1 MSLSLIPDDDHRTA
15 SGQVTCAIGKKLVF
29 GRNEIDKEDKKL
41 SKFVARLEAMDAES
55 ARITRVGRTA
65 MHVIP
70 KGETGTLTMCKEG
83 EENGREKST
92 EVMWLGDQVVM
103 VGSKKHTF
111 VLLPQGKTW
120 FQWAEQHRE
129 EQEHRLLELRG
140 IGGQSLT
147 EEELARKDELK
158 IKIARRKE
166 EDEARTE
173 ELRKRQVEEAKTRPD
188 AVEGVEDEKG
198 EQSTSKRKGIL
209 SASDHAGLPPPPP
222 ASTSALSAILG
233 EDLPEF
239 QDKQGAGS
247 KSLSQHEDFYTSL
260 KPSLLILGSL
270 EEGDKV
276 CVEEQ
281 KIRRQSP
288 SVSGGFSRFMK
299 KQSREVT
306 VEWAR
311 TFNRRVRSH
320 IEKSI
325 IAVEEGNSSVDEFPA
340 WSRII
345 SDACRGLENL
355 RRTYSGDLVTQE
367 QLKEV
372 GKEMLLSQKLLDSF
386 FLRSQGRNPRLN
398 T

>member
-41 SKFVARLEAMDAES
+41 SKLISFVPWFPVFGIFNLSISDPSPSLQFVARLEAMDAES

-222 ASTSALSAILG
+222 ASTSALSALWEPSSYLEPAILG

-239 QDKQGAGS
+239 QDKQGGS

-299 KQSREVT
+299 KQV
-306 VEWAR
+306 R
-311 TFNRRVRSH
+311 TLADQLGMS
-320 IEKSI
+320 
-325 IAVEEGNSSVDEFPA
+325 
-340 WSRII
+340 WSR
-345 SDACRGLENL
+345 A
-355 RRTYSGDLVTQE
+355 
-367 QLKEV
+367 
-372 GKEMLLSQKLLDSF
+372 
-386 FLRSQGRNPRLN
+386 GR
-398 T
+398 